1 MHRRQ
6 QWPDDTFAGRQS
18 RAFAGRQRSSAP
30 QNRRR
35 RILPIELIALVAT
48 FILAATAH
56 AQSGS
61 RVAVPP
67 DLEDWRG
74 WVLQGEEYRRCPFLS
89 AAPATDRDSYR
100 CAWPERL
107 ALSIDARGGEF
118 SQRWQTFAESWITLP
133 GNAEHW
139 PADVR
144 VNGAPGAVVLRGGRP
159 ALLLPAGSHAIS
171 GTLTWST
178 RPEAVPID
186 SRTAIVDLTLDGRR
200 VAQPER
206 PDGAVWLGKRR
217 AAEQP
222 ERMEVQVYRLV
233 HDEMPVRL
241 VTLIRLQVSGDGRE
255 ELLARVLPEGFTPLS
270 LESVLP
276 ARLEA
281 DGRLRVQVRAGSWDV
296 MLTARGAGVA
306 TDLARP
312 VGEGIWAAEEVWSF
326 ASQDRLR
333 VADAQGA
340 EGIDPAQANAPPE
353 WRGYPAFRMTRESKL
368 SIVERS
374 RGMANADDSRLQ
386 LQRRIWLDF
395 DHTGLTAVDTISGS
409 MRKDWRLQMAAPYR
423 LESARSGGD
432 TLLVTRNADGQGAGV
447 ELRTPELNLTT
458 VARTQGSR
466 GAMPATGWS
475 SRFENVNGVLVMP
488 PGHRLVAALGADR
501 APQAWIES
509 WGLWGLF
516 GVLVIAVFAGWLGG
530 WPVGAVALAALLLT
544 YQEGPG
550 YIWLWANLL
559 AAVALARVAPEG
571 KFRTV
576 VRAYRVAAFAVL
588 GLALLPFLWN
598 EARIAIYPQ
607 LDRPSFSMTGRA
619 ALAAAPQ
626 VRRSRATAT
635 SEDFAAVPMAPPAA
649 AEIDASRRDGPEEEA
664 KVASNFRYFGG
675 LNSMQVVPRYAP
687 GTLLQAGPGIPA
699 WNYVQY
705 HFQWS
710 GPVEPDQTV
719 RFLYIGPVTLAIWRF
734 AGIILLVALFGA
746 LLYVGRGTPGGWR
759 GGSLERWLPR
769 RAAPEPPTLGAASA
783 LAAPAWTVAAL
794 LFGAIAAPEGQAA
807 VPDSALLNELK
818 TRLTRQPECVPSCA
832 DITAARISVRGD
844 RLEVSLD
851 VSALTSIAV
860 PMPSAGDRWQLGAVT
875 VDGRSSLAVTR
886 ENDGT
891 LWIPLNTGAHTVR
904 LEGSLPAAESIQLA
918 FRTPPRRVDVSSDGW
933 DVAGVNE
940 RRLVSGSLE
949 LTRRR
954 SATDST
960 ALETSSEFPAF
971 VRVTR
976 SIDLGLDWRVNT
988 VVERV
993 APERAA
999 ISVAVPLI
1007 AGESVLSE
1015 SLDVREAN
1023 ATRSVLVGLERGQ
1036 PLLEWA
1042 SGLPRSET
1050 LELSLPENAARSE
1063 VWSFVVSPEW
1073 NVEFEGFPAVMP
1085 DGALP
1090 VWRFEFH
1097 PRPGERLALRI
1108 ARPARAE
1115 GSTLAIDSATQ
1126 SVSFGK
1132 RSSTTDLN
1140 LNYRSTQGGR
1150 HTLDLPPTA
1159 RVTAVNLD
1167 GQPVQIRPDEG
1178 KLSINLLPGSH
1189 SVGVSWTTADGAG
1202 VRTRPHAV
1210 NLNAPASN
1218 VSTSVALPQDRWPLW
1233 VSGPGVGP
1241 AVLYWS
1247 ELIVFLASAWLL
1259 GRLPRSPLRTH
1270 EWLLLGLGL
1279 STLSWSVL
1287 VLVAAWLFAL
1297 RWREN
1302 WSGDV
1307 SRWRFN
1313 SVQAAL
1319 ALLTVIAVSAL
1330 VFAGVRQSLL
1340 GSPDMGVT
1348 GGSSYGTSFDWF
1360 LDRTEGPL
1368 STPLVIS
1375 APMWVYRA
1383 LMFAWALWIALALL
1397 RWLRWA
1403 WQAWKTHGFWRG
1415 RNVAVA

>member
-1 MHRRQ
+1 MHRL
-6 QWPDDTFAGRQS
+6 FALMAS
-18 RAFAGRQRSSAP
+18 F
-30 QNRRR
+30 
-35 RILPIELIALVAT
+35 V
-48 FILAATAH
+48 LAAAAH
-56 AQSGS
+56 AQSA

-74 WVLQGEEYRRCPFLS
+74 WVLQGEEFRRCPFLS
-89 AAPATDRDSYR
+89 AAPATERESYR

-118 SQRWQTFAESWITLP
+118 SQRWQTFAESWVQLP

-139 PADVR
+139 PSEVR
-144 VNGAPGAVVLRGGRP
+144 VNGAPGAVVLRSGRP
-159 ALLLPAGSHAIS
+159 ALLLPAGTWSIA
-171 GTLTWST
+171 GTLAWSI
-178 RPEAVPID
+178 RPESVPID

-233 HDEMPVRL
+233 HDEVPVRL

-255 ELLARVLPEGFTPLS
+255 ELLARVLPDGFTPLS
-270 LESVLP
+270 LESLLP

-296 MLTARGAGVA
+296 TLTARGTGVA

-312 VGEGIWAAEEVWSF
+312 AGEGIWASEEIWSF
-326 ASQDRLR
+326 AGQDRLR

-353 WRGYPAFRMTRESKL
+353 WRGYPAFRMARDSKL
-368 SIVERS
+368 GIVERS
-374 RGMANADDSRLQ
+374 RGMTNADDSRLR

-395 DHTGLTAVDTISGS
+395 DHTGLTAVDNIRGS
-409 MRKDWRLQMAAPYR
+409 MRKDWRLQMSDGYR
-423 LESARSGGD
+423 LESARSGAD
-432 TLLVTRNADGQGAGV
+432 TLLVTRNPDGEGAGI

-458 VARTQGSR
+458 VARTEGSR
-466 GAMPATGWS
+466 GSMPATGWS
-475 SRFENVNGVLVMP
+475 ARFDDVSGVLVMP
-488 PGHRLVAALGADR
+488 PGHRLIAALGADR
-501 APQAWIES
+501 APQTWIES

-516 GVLVIAVFAGWLGG
+516 GVLVVAVFAGWLGG
-530 WPVGAVALAALLLT
+530 WPVGAIALVALLLT
-544 YQEGPG
+544 YQEAPG

-571 KFRTV
+571 RFRSV
-576 VRAYRVAAFAVL
+576 AGAYRVAALAVL
-588 GLALLPFLWN
+588 GIALLPFLWN
-598 EARIAIYPQ
+598 EARIAIFPQ
-607 LDRPSFSMTGRA
+607 LDRPFFASSMTGRA
-619 ALAAAPQ
+619 AMLNLPAPELD
-626 VRRSRATAT
+626 TAT
-635 SEDFAAVPMAPPAA
+635 SADAVAPPATPAPAPEEQA
-649 AEIDASRRDGPEEEA
+649 AGSESYEGRRDRAGQA
-664 KVASNFRYFGG
+664 KASASVRYFGG

-699 WNYVQY
+699 WSYVEY

-719 RFLYIGPVTLAIWRF
+719 RFLYIGPVSLAIWRF
-734 AGIILLVALFGA
+734 AGIVLLVALFAA
-746 LLYVGRGTPGGWR
+746 LLHVGRGTPGGW
-759 GGSLERWLPR
+759 GSGREWLERWLPR
-769 RAAPEPPTLGAASA
+769 RAAPAAAALAMLLLGA
-783 LAAPAWTVAAL
+783 T
-794 LFGAIAAPEGQAA
+794 AAPESPAA
-807 VPDSALLNELK
+807 VPDSAVLNELK

-860 PMPSAGDRWQLGAVT
+860 PMPSAGDRWQLDAVT
-875 VDGRSSLAVTR
+875 VDGRSSPAVTR

-891 LWIPLNTGAHTVR
+891 LWIPLMSGAHTVR

-954 SATDST
+954 SATDSS

-1015 SLDVREAN
+1015 SLDVREA
-1023 ATRSVLVGLERGQ
+1023 AGTRSVLVGLERGQ
-1036 PLLEWA
+1036 PEMQWA

-1108 ARPARAE
+1108 ARPARAA
-1115 GSTLAIDSATQ
+1115 GSTLAIDSVTQ

-1132 RSSTTDLN
+1132 RSSNTQLN

-1150 HTLDLPPTA
+1150 HTLDLPPSA
-1159 RVTAVNLD
+1159 RVTDVNLD

-1189 SVGVSWTTADGAG
+1189 SVGVSWTTTDGAG
-1202 VRTRPHAV
+1202 ALTGPHAV

-1218 VSTSVALPQDRWPLW
+1218 VSTSVEVPYDRWPLW
-1233 VSGPGVGP
+1233 ISGSGVGP
-1241 AVLYWS
+1241 AVLYWP
-1247 ELIVFLASAWLL
+1247 ELVVFLATAWLL
-1259 GRLPRSPLRTH
+1259 GRLKRSPLRTH

-1279 STLSWSVL
+1279 STLSWAVL

-1297 RWREN
+1297 RWRESWN
-1302 WSGDV
+1302 GEV
-1307 SRWRFN
+1307 SRLRFN
-1313 SVQAAL
+1313 ATQAGL
-1319 ALLTVIAVSAL
+1319 AVLTVIAVSAL

-1340 GSPDMGVT
+1340 GSPDMGVA
-1348 GGSSYGTSFDWF
+1348 GAGSYGTSFNWF
-1360 LDRTEGPL
+1360 LDRTESQLP
-1368 STPLVIS
+1368 TPVVVS

-1403 WQAWKTHGFWRG
+1403 WQAWKVNGFWRG
-1415 RNVAVA
+1415 RQLAAA